1 MPCCRKGTDIH
12 TIPKRQFKYQNRNK
26 QYKMVKT
33 NKKNVVVQI
42 RPRRTT
48 KSVQRTTNKS
58 NTQISAIG
66 QALRALGGIG
76 GSAAGALFGA
86 PILGG
91 TVGTGLGASLSRWL
105 GSGDYSVSNNSL
117 VAKAAAGTIPS
128 MHREGQSIIVR
139 HKELITEVRGAINFT
154 VRKELLINPGLP
166 TTFPWLSG
174 IASQYSEY
182 KIRGMVYHYV
192 PTSGTAVSSTNPAL
206 GCVMLQTSYRATE
219 DVATSKIEMLNEY
232 WSSESVPSQEFCHP
246 IECDPKENP
255 FNIQYIRTGNLP
267 TTENRLMYDLGRTTV
282 AVTGQQ
288 VDDKVL
294 GDLWVTYEIEL
305 KKPVLTNANNSN
317 IHGYSAFNNSG
328 INIGAAFGGAGTY
341 VERFN
346 SLPVNVTMGANTL
359 TFGSGL
365 TGTYMVTIFY
375 AGVTAFTGNPFVF
388 TNATQLPAVANANQ
402 IASNY
407 TAGTGQATNTVF
419 FTITDPAVSVVLTS
433 SLAVLTGTTALR
445 VYITEANPSNLN
457 P

>member
-1 MPCCRKGTDIH
+1 
-12 TIPKRQFKYQNRNK
+12 
-26 QYKMVKT
+26 MVKT
-33 NKKNVVVQI
+33 KKKNVVVQI

-48 KSVQRTTNKS
+48 KSVKRTTNKS
-58 NTQISAIG
+58 NTQIGAIG

-86 PILGG
+86 PVLGG
-91 TVGTGLGASLSRWL
+91 TVGTGLAASLSRWL
-105 GSGDYSVSNNSL
+105 GSGDYSVSSNSL
-117 VAKAAAGTIPS
+117 VAKAASGTIPS

-139 HKELITEVRGAINFT
+139 HKEFITEVRGAVNFT

-206 GCVMLQTSYRATE
+206 GSVMLQTSYRASE

-255 FNIQYIRTGNLP
+255 FNIQYIRTGYLP
-267 TTENRLMYDLGRTTV
+267 ATENQLMYDLGRTTV

-305 KKPVLTNANNSN
+305 KKPVLTNANNTN
-317 IHGYSAFNNSG
+317 IYGYSAYNNSG
-328 INIGAAFGGAGTY
+328 ISSALAFGSTGTY

-346 SLPVNVTMGANTL
+346 SLPVHVTMTANTL
-359 TFGSGL
+359 TFGAGL
-365 TGTYMVTIFY
+365 TGTYMMTTY
-375 AGVTAFTGNPFVF
+375 YSGVTAFTGNAYVV
-388 TNATQLPAVANANQ
+388 TNATILPALSNANH

-407 TAGTGQATNTVF
+407 TTGTGQATDTVF
-419 FTITDPAVSVVLTS
+419 FTVTDPAVSVVLTAS
-433 SLAVLTGTTALR
+433 VTAMAGATAVRIYL
-445 VYITEANPSNLN
+445 TEANPSNLN

>member
-1 MPCCRKGTDIH
+1 
-12 TIPKRQFKYQNRNK
+12 
-26 QYKMVKT
+26 MVKT
-33 NKKNVVVQI
+33 KKKNVVVQI

-48 KSVQRTTNKS
+48 KSVKRTTKKS
-58 NTQISAIG
+58 NAQVSAIG

-86 PILGG
+86 PTLGG

-105 GSGDYSVSNNSL
+105 GSGDYTVSSNTL
-117 VAKAAAGTIPS
+117 VSKAASGTIPS

-139 HKELITEVRGAINFT
+139 HKEFITEIRGAVNFT
-154 VRKELLINPGLP
+154 VRRELQLNPGLP

-182 KIRGMVYHYV
+182 KVRGMVYHYV

-206 GCVMLQTSYRATE
+206 GSVMMQTSYRATE
-219 DVATSKIEMLNEY
+219 EVATSKIEMLNEY
-232 WSSESVPSQEFCHP
+232 WSSESVPSADFCHP

-255 FNIQYIRTGNLP
+255 FNIQYIRTGRLP
-267 TTENRLMYDLGRTTV
+267 ATENQLMYDLGRTTI

-305 KKPVLTNANNSN
+305 KKPILTNANNSN
-317 IHGYSAFNNSG
+317 IYGYSAFNNSG
-328 INIGAAFGGAGTY
+328 INIAAAFGNVSTY
-341 VERFN
+341 VERYN
-346 SLPVNVTMGANTL
+346 SLPVSVTMGTNTL
-359 TFGSGL
+359 TFGVGL
-365 TGTYMVTIFY
+365 TGTYMLTVFY
-375 AGVTAFTGNPFVF
+375 VGMSAFIGNPFVI
-388 TNATQLPAVANANQ
+388 TNATLLPAVASANQ
-402 IASNY
+402 IASNF

-419 FTITDPAVSVVLTS
+419 FTVIDPATSVVLTS
-433 SLAVLTGTTALR
+433 SLATITGATSVRL
-445 VYITEANPSNLN
+445 YITEANPLNLN